1 MQKRTKIL
9 LAVSVLLA
17 VLLLAAAG
25 FLYYRTTPH
34 YTLRHEHYADVTL
47 DDGTV
52 IRVIRRFK
60 RDESGK
66 EVFGV
71 FGNEL
76 DVKEI
81 RYIGSDTLSIP
92 AYIGGFPVT
101 GIGTY
106 AAYPIS
112 CPGGDYTAAVDVNH
126 QIKHLTLPDTITD
139 VFMLNAGPFE
149 ALETL
154 HMGKSTGDPPWIL
167 SNTLH
172 EITVH
177 PDNPRYTIVGGC
189 LFDKNI
195 GEIILEITEKIT
207 LEKQP

>member
-17 VLLLAAAG
+17 VLLLAAIG

-60 RDESGK
+60 QDENGK

-81 RYIGSDTLSIP
+81 RYIGSDTLIIP
-92 AYIGGFPVT
+92 AHIGGFPVT

-112 CPGGDYTAAVDVNH
+112 CPGGDYTAAVDLD
-126 QIKHLTLPDTITD
+126 QIKHLTLSDTITD
-139 VFMLNAGPFE
+139 IFMLNFGPFQR
-149 ALETL
+149 LETL
-154 HMGKSTGDPPWIL
+154 NMGKSTGDPPWVVSSPL
-167 SNTLH
+167 R

-177 PDNPRYTIVGGC
+177 PDNTRYTIVDGC
-189 LFDKNI
+189 LFDKKV
-195 GEIILEITEKIT
+195 GEVILEPIKN
-207 LEKQP
+207 